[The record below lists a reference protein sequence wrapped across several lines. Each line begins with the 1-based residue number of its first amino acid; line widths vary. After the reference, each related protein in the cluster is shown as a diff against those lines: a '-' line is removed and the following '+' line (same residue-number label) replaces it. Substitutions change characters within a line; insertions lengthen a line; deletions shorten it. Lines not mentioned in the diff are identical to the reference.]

1 MELRRFGYVGTGMK
15 ALILA
20 LVLVCG
26 LAACGP
32 APEPQSHSDA
42 AKQVGEAQP
51 LPSTLP
57 PPSETT
63 PRFVGRWAVAQD
75 DCANPPWIFEARQM
89 HTRGEVS
96 CTFNNVQMTSTGYVI
111 AASCS
116 AEGDNRDYQL
126 QISFA
131 ESARAMLLA
140 GGPWAGESRGLVY
153 CAPL

>member
-1 MELRRFGYVGTGMK
+1 MK
-15 ALILA
+15 ALFLA
-20 LVLVCG
+20 AAIVCG

-32 APEPQSHSDA
+32 SPEPQPEPQA
-42 AKQVGEAQP
+42 AKEVGDAQP
-51 LPSTLP
+51 LPNTLP

-75 DCANPPWIFEARQM
+75 DCANPPWIFEAQRM
-89 HTRGEVS
+89 HTAGEVS
-96 CTFNNVQMTSTGYVI
+96 CTFNNVQSTSTGYTI

-126 QISFA
+126 QMSFA
-131 ESARAMLLA
+131 ESARAMLLS